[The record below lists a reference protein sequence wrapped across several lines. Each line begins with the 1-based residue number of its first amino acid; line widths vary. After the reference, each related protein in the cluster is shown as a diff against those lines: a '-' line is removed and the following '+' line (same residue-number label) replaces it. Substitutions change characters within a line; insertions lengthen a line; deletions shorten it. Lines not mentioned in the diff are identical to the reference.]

1 MSSFLLLFLLM
12 LPASQDK
19 GSLLIQT
26 EPGTEVVWDGVTLA
40 ETDPKGRLSIEEIP
54 LGRYTLVLRKEGF
67 RRLQRDVEVEGGQV
81 SLVLPLEA
89 IPVSRPKAPSKNAPG
104 AAKTPPSSS
113 DPAKAQIEPK
123 RPVLPPEFKVTE
135 KGDVPVWPTSPQNQV
150 PVRSTRSYAFFWL
163 FLFLAAA
170 MIALMATLRRRPKRE
185 QLEPAPTILPA
196 DLEEEPVEEEE
207 EIAGEKPVSF
217 LNELKIREELL
228 EQGVE
233 IVRTKEKRTVIDLD
247 AASVREVED
256 KS

>member
-1 MSSFLLLFLLM
+1 MSSFLLLFLLI

-40 ETDPKGRLSIEEIP
+40 RTDPKGRLSIEEIP

-67 RRLQRDVEVEGGQV
+67 RKLQRDVEVQGGQV

-89 IPVSRPKAPSKNAPG
+89 IPTSRPQAPSKPPPRTT
-104 AAKTPPSSS
+104 KTQPPAS
-113 DPAKAQIEPK
+113 DPAKAQLEAK
-123 RPVLPPEFKVTE
+123 KPVLPPEFKVTE
-135 KGDVPVWPTSPQNQV
+135 KGDVPVWPTSPQTQT
-150 PVRSTRSYAFFWL
+150 PIRSTRSYAFFWL
-163 FLFLAAA
+163 FLFIAAA
-170 MIALMATLRRRPKRE
+170 MVALMATLRRRPKRE
-185 QLEPAPTILPA
+185 QPEFAPTILPA
-196 DLEEEPVEEEE
+196 DLEEELAEEEE
-207 EIAGEKPVSF
+207 EAAGEKPVSF

-233 IVRTKEKRTVIDLD
+233 IVKTKEKRTVIDLD
-247 AASVREVED
+247 ASSVREVED